1 MVKMARRSVIKLEG
15 SSLKEFIIR
24 NQIDVENQCKI
35 SSREFAR
42 TKLTEITESN
52 KIVSMGVLNYQNKI
66 LKSYSP
72 YVGEVINEELIYKYA
87 IDNKL
92 IDGVKIDF
100 NTFTNNTT
108 KIKNKLDEI
117 VLQGAIEKEIFKFT
131 ISELHTLK
139 YREETCVIATSKDL
153 FNEIK
158 VRLSKK
164 LLKRGV

>member
-1 MVKMARRSVIKLEG
+1 MARKSVIKLEG

-42 TKLTEITESN
+42 TKLTELTEDN
-52 KIVSMGVLNYQNKI
+52 KVVSMGVLNYQNKI

-72 YVGEVINEELIYKYA
+72 YVGEVVNEELIYRYA
-87 IDNKL
+87 LDNKL

>member
-1 MVKMARRSVIKLEG
+1 MARKSVIKLEG

-42 TKLTEITESN
+42 TKLRGITESN
-52 KIVSMGVLNYQNKI
+52 KIVSMGVLDYQNKI

-87 IDNKL
+87 LDNKL

-117 VLQGAIEKEIFKFT
+117 VLQNAIENEIFSFT
-131 ISELHTLK
+131 ISDLNTLK
-139 YREETCVIATSKDL
+139 YRRNTCIVVVGEEG
-153 FNEIK
+153 FNK
-158 VRLSKK
+158 LKKRLSKK
-164 LLKRGV
+164 LLGKRGGL

>member
-1 MVKMARRSVIKLEG
+1 MARRSVIKLEG

-52 KIVSMGVLNYQNKI
+52 KVVSMGVLNYQNKI

-72 YVGEVINEELIYKYA
+72 YVGEVVNEELIYRYA
-87 IDNKL
+87 LDNKL

>member
-1 MVKMARRSVIKLEG
+1 MARRSVIKLEG

-42 TKLTEITESN
+42 TKLRGITESN
-52 KIVSMGVLNYQNKI
+52 KIVSMGVLDYQNKI

-87 IDNKL
+87 LDNKL

-117 VLQGAIEKEIFKFT
+117 VLQNAIENEIFSFT
-131 ISELHTLK
+131 ISDLNTLK
-139 YREETCVIATSKDL
+139 YRRNTCIVVVGEEG
-153 FNEIK
+153 FNK
-158 VRLSKK
+158 LKKRLSKK
-164 LLKRGV
+164 LLGKRGGL

>member
-1 MVKMARRSVIKLEG
+1 MARRSVIKLEG

-72 YVGEVINEELIYKYA
+72 YIGEVINEELIYKYA
-87 IDNKL
+87 LDNRL
-92 IDGVKIDF
+92 IDGIKIDF

-117 VLQGAIEKEIFKFT
+117 VLQNAIENEIFSFT
-131 ISELHTLK
+131 ISDLNTLK
-139 YREETCVIATSKDL
+139 YRRNTCIVVVGEEG
-153 FNEIK
+153 FNK
-158 VRLSKK
+158 LKKRLSKK
-164 LLKRGV
+164 LLGKRGGL

>member
-1 MVKMARRSVIKLEG
+1 MARKSVIKLEG

-42 TKLTEITESN
+42 TKLRGITESN
-52 KIVSMGVLNYQNKI
+52 KIVSMGVLDYQNKI

-72 YVGEVINEELIYKYA
+72 YLGEVINEELIYKYA
-87 IDNKL
+87 LDNKL

-117 VLQGAIEKEIFKFT
+117 VLQNAIENEIFSFT
-131 ISELHTLK
+131 ISDLNTLK
-139 YREETCVIATSKDL
+139 YRRNTCIVVVGEEG
-153 FNEIK
+153 FNK
-158 VRLSKK
+158 LKKRLSKK
-164 LLKRGV
+164 LLGKRGGL

>member
-1 MVKMARRSVIKLEG
+1 
-15 SSLKEFIIR
+15 
-24 NQIDVENQCKI
+24 
-35 SSREFAR
+35 
-42 TKLTEITESN
+42 
-52 KIVSMGVLNYQNKI
+52 MGVLNYQNKI